1 MNFKERVLR
10 RMEQDEYNCETIPSK
25 IIDMICTRKHRKT
38 ALRIK
43 QHGHLYPAERQQ
55 LKNYGAR
62 HKLRVLYIHE
72 TGERELRFTR
82 IYPVKNTH
90 GNGTQNSNV

>member
-1 MNFKERVLR
+1 VKFKERVLH
-10 RMEQDEYNCETIPSK
+10 RMARDNWDCETIPSK
-25 IIDMICTRKHRKT
+25 IVDMICTRSNHST

-43 QHGHLYPAERQQ
+43 QHGHVYSAELQQ

-62 HKLRVLYIHE
+62 HHMHVLYVHE
-72 TGERELRFTR
+72 TGEHELRFTR

-90 GNGTQNSNV
+90 GNGTQNGNV